1 MNSSSFALIAVF
13 VGGVIL
19 GAMIMYW
26 FISIRDIEDASFFP
40 INYEDKSGRQL
51 SCDCNT
57 GIVYCG
63 GETESYSAYRSDN
76 GYLYIYHDGI
86 MQEMRCVP
94 NITV

>member
-1 MNSSSFALIAVF
+1 MDSSSSALIAVF
-13 VGGVIL
+13 ISGVIL

-26 FISIRDIEDASFFP
+26 FISIRDIEDVSFFS
-40 INYEDKSGRQL
+40 IDYEDKSGRKL

-63 GETESYSAYRSDN
+63 GETEPYSVYRSDN

-86 MQEMRCVP
+86 MQEMK
-94 NITV
+94 